1 MSVFACAFDGAFVCV
16 CACIC
21 VCVWLRACVLACVC
35 ECVLFPARADARLFW
50 CNDAVGIRV
59 RHT

>member
-35 ECVLFPARADARLFW
+35 ECVLFPGRADARLFLGVMMPS
-50 CNDAVGIRV
+50 ASE
-59 RHT
+59 